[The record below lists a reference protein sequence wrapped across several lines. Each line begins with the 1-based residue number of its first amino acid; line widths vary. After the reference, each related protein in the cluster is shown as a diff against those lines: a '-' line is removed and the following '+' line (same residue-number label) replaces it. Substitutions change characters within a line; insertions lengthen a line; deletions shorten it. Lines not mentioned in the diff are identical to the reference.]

1 MMPVLEIKQKI
12 DFYETSSLIVAQ
24 DTPVA
29 EDKLDLDSH
38 NKMDS
43 PIANANP
50 DAILTFVGTQDT
62 PVIKSS
68 ISCNKKKN
76 LTPLVSC

>member
-24 DTPVA
+24 DAPEA

-38 NKMDS
+38 NKNGYS
-43 PIANANP
+43 NCECK
-50 DAILTFVGTQDT
+50 F
-62 PVIKSS
+62 
-68 ISCNKKKN
+68 
-76 LTPLVSC
+76 